1 MSISINMATGQV
13 VLLFFTALQ
22 TVLQHPDP
30 QYLSSVEVIFPGGL
44 LVLSETRQGQ
54 LPRGDGEDWGDGED
68 GGGGESHL
76 GANQDGSW
84 RAHRNAVNAAL
95 YRHP

>member
-1 MSISINMATGQV
+1 MSISINVATGQV

-22 TVLQHPDP
+22 TVLQHPDS

-54 LPRGDGEDWGDGED
+54 LPQGDGED

>member
-1 MSISINMATGQV
+1 MATGQV

-68 GGGGESHL
+68 GGGMVRATWEPTKMGAGEPTEM
-76 GANQDGSW
+76 Q
-84 RAHRNAVNAAL
+84 
-95 YRHP
+95 